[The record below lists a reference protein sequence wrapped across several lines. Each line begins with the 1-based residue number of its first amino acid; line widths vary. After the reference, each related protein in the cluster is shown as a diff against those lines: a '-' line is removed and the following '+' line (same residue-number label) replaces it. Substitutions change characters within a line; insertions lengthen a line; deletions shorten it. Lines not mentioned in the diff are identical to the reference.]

1 MMASAHRAR
10 EYLAVSLTSRVQGA
24 DAHEL
29 VQILF
34 DELLRSLD
42 AGERAILTADL
53 EAKSRHLSRA
63 QALLHALDDSLD
75 HVRGGDVAVS
85 LGVIYGHARRAIV
98 RAITRNSAED
108 VRAAREPIGEIAGAW
123 RQLRA
128 KAAPQA
134 PRAAA

>member
-1 MMASAHRAR
+1 MMASAQHAR

-42 AGERAILTADL
+42 GGERAILSADF

-63 QALLHALDDSLD
+63 QAMLHALDDSLD

-85 LGVIYGHARRAIV
+85 LGVIYSHARRTIM
-98 RAITRNSAED
+98 RAITRNSADD
-108 VRAAREPIGEIAGAW
+108 VRAAREPLSEIASAW
-123 RQLRA
+123 RQMRA
-128 KAAPQA
+128 ETTPVSQ
-134 PRAAA
+134 RAAA